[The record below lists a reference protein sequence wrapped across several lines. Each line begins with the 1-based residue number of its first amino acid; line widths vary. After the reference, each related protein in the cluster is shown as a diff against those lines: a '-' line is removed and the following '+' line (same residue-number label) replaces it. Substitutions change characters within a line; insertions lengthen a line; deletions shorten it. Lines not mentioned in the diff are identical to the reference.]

1 MFDLHTHNS
10 SFQPD
15 AIVNCDLDA
24 DFSLY
29 PRFSLGIHPWKVD
42 VDWKK
47 NMHRLIMA
55 LSNIEIGGMID
66 NLAALGNAAVLDGER
81 GDAIKYKGGASAKA
95 DIQFRHVISVG
106 HYSLPKIQNFLS
118 GTLTVGKLIEFG
130 HLLYFDN
137 EYRVQSMAKPS
148 SFYGMRHGLDLR
160 ATNAG
165 SLGIITS
172 VKWGSRVNQTLSELT
187 VNDVRNLFQDCRYDE
202 ECEDWILNENYEGK
216 KKVEENIKAL
226 AAERGVTL

>member
-1 MFDLHTHNS
+1 MK
-10 SFQPD
+10 
-15 AIVNCDLDA
+15 
-24 DFSLY
+24 
-29 PRFSLGIHPWKVD
+29 KV
-42 VDWKK
+42 
-47 NMHRLIMA
+47 MLIMSVCLLGGVYD
-55 LSNIEIGGMID
+55 LSAMDNYYTDQIVAELGGASASAADLRID